1 MAIRFRKSIKIAPG
15 VKVNLNKKSAGI
27 TVGGKGV
34 HYTVNTSGTRTAS
47 AGIPG
52 TGLYVTDVSNGKAKK
67 KKQPAAS
74 SNTVKHTA
82 PVKAAAVSETVQS
95 KETKA
100 NGKAPLIILRIIFA
114 IVAIAGSF
122 IFTYGAEII
131 GGIIFAVG
139 AFLFWVALKMKP
151 EDLNDDRKEEDVNEE
166 S

>member
-15 VKVNLNKKSAGI
+15 VKLNLNKKSAGI

-52 TGLYVTDVSNGKAKK
+52 TGLYVTDVSSSKSKK
-67 KKQPAAS
+67 KKQTTS
-74 SNTVKHTA
+74 SHNTAKHTTPA
-82 PVKAAAVSETVQS
+82 KAATSPEPVLS
-95 KETKA
+95 KENNT
-100 NGKAPLIILRIIFA
+100 NSKAPLIIMRIIFA
-114 IVAIAGSF
+114 IVAIVGSF
-122 IFTYGAEII
+122 IFTYGAPII

-151 EDLNDDRKEEDVNEE
+151 EDLNDDSKGEDVNEE

>member
-15 VKVNLNKKSAGI
+15 VKLNLNKKSAGV

-52 TGLYVTDVSNGKAKK
+52 TGLYVTDVSSSKSKK
-67 KKQPAAS
+67 KKHPTAS
-74 SNTVKHTA
+74 HNTAKHTSSE
-82 PVKAAAVSETVQS
+82 KTAAAPETVIS
-95 KETKA
+95 KENNT
-100 NGKAPLIILRIIFA
+100 NSKAPLIILRIIFA
-114 IVAIAGSF
+114 IVAIVGSF
-122 IFTYGAEII
+122 IFTYGAPII
-131 GGIIFAVG
+131 GGIIFAAG

-151 EDLNDDRKEEDVNEE
+151 EDLNGDPKEEDINEE